1 MNIEKTK
8 TKNLICMLY
17 SFTRLACQLREKG
30 ERSGRGE
37 KGQHHPFL
45 LFHITGGP
53 PPQLNNVGSL
63 TIVQK
68 RRLRSCEER

>member
-8 TKNLICMLY
+8 TKNLVCMLY
-17 SFTRLACQLREKG
+17 SFMRLACQLREKG

-45 LFHITGGP
+45 FISFSHHHSPKEEIE
-53 PPQLNNVGSL
+53 
-63 TIVQK
+63 
-68 RRLRSCEER
+68 RL